1 MLDHP
6 KIYISNDGPKSK
18 EDAKKVT
25 QVRNFLIDSFKD
37 NQNVFFKFQST
48 NKGCKLCNEE
58 AISWFFGKE
67 EEGIV
72 LEDDCIP
79 NKTFFKFC
87 DTLLEKYRSD
97 NRIWLISG
105 TNVSETSY
113 SDSSYFFSN
122 LGGIH
127 GWASW
132 RRCWS
137 KYISDYDGFQKYIE
151 NKAMFSQFEN
161 KVGLKRINQFKRVDK
176 YKISS
181 WAYSWGFT
189 RNFYNGLSIIPSV
202 NLINNIGYN
211 SQESTHNFGKNNN
224 YVSSKDMKFP
234 LIHPNGVFPN
244 STYDIEAIKE
254 KNVLMKV
261 INIFRNHKTPL
272 VYLLKKTKQYLS
284 L

>member
-1 MLDHP
+1 M
-6 KIYISNDGPKSK
+6 
-18 EDAKKVT
+18 
-25 QVRNFLIDSFKD
+25 
-37 NQNVFFKFQST
+37 
-48 NKGCKLCNEE
+48 CNEE
-58 AISWFFGKE
+58 AISWFFENE

-79 NKTFFKFC
+79 NITFFKFC
-87 DTLLEKYRSD
+87 DTLLEKYRFD

-105 TNVSETSY
+105 TNVSETIY

-132 RRCWS
+132 SRCWS
-137 KYISDYDGFQKYIE
+137 NYVKNYDGLDKYIE

-161 KVGLKRINQFKRVDK
+161 SVGLKRVNQFKRVNK

-211 SQESTHNFGKNNN
+211 SQESTHNFGEKHINI
-224 YVSSKDMKFP
+224 SSTDMIFP
-234 LIHPNGVFPN
+234 LIHPIGVYPN
-244 STYDIEAIKE
+244 SSYDIKAIKE
-254 KNVLMKV
+254 RNVILKV
-261 INIFRNHKTPL
+261 IDIFKNHKTPL
-272 VYLLKKTKQYLS
+272 AYIFKKAKQYLS
-284 L
+284 V